1 MKFFGASSGAFVVG
15 STLVAGSS
23 AFPGAMLDLALGVA
37 LYAQPPHV
45 KFPGL
50 AAVAIARSFL
60 RKRRRE
66 SSERRESGPD
76 ESSDAESPSPGVE
89 LRWRNLTSTLRTK
102 GDDAPRLILSE
113 VSGSARPGR
122 FLALL
127 GPSGS
132 GKTSLLNALAAQTP
146 EDRRLRLS
154 GAVTANGVAV
164 DGGDA
169 HRARVAYV
177 RQQDVFY
184 SELTVRETLT
194 AAAKMRET
202 KFTLDKKTTET
213 RVAETLR
220 AVGLAPCADARVG
233 DQKTNG
239 GISGG
244 ERKRL
249 ALACELVGDAR
260 DIVCADEPT
269 SGLDAFQAQRVVGSL
284 KKLCGGVTADDA
296 ADAADEASFSEPTL
310 NPRRRRPRCVIASIH
325 QPRGSIV
332 SMFDDVCV
340 LARGRVLYCGPLSEH
355 DACAEWFKREGF
367 PIPANANPAEFLVD
381 LASVDATDAES
392 EARSVS
398 RVDALCD
405 SWAAEGVAFL
415 ESLSVSRE
423 SFMTKIASPFKA
435 ISARANGSAASLA
448 LLENDADDARAD
460 EMLAETSFSKKTKK
474 RSEKKKRMIRE
485 RAGFLG
491 QLALLAK
498 RSWRQVRR
506 DGRTNRVRL
515 ITSLNSAAVFGSI
528 FWKLGL
534 GQSTI
539 QDRCGLLQVSA
550 INAAMAALMKT
561 ITSFTAEKTIVDR
574 ERASGAYDVAPY
586 LIGKILAESPAGA
599 FFPLCFGAVVYPM
612 AGLNTGLNKGKKV
625 FFLTE
630 KFARFAA
637 TIVVESFAS
646 SAMGLAVSAVAPST
660 EAAVA
665 MGPAVMVMFIV
676 FGGYY
681 VNAENVPFAFRWI
694 TKCSLIKHAFAGLCV
709 NEFEGLDFE
718 ASKDGG
724 LRGDTKHGEEVLERL
739 GFGAESSASCLRKQ
753 LDVLGFCYALTLY
766 ALEKNAPRF
775 QRIER
780 IEELLNVELLNDAA
794 ELNDAEASTDD
805 AARTAADVDANAS
818 DES

>member
-1 MKFFGASSGAFVVG
+1 
-15 STLVAGSS
+15 
-23 AFPGAMLDLALGVA
+23 MLDLALGVA

-76 ESSDAESPSPGVE
+76 ESADAESPLPGVE
-89 LRWRNLTSTLRTK
+89 LRWRNLTSALRVK

-146 EDRRLRLS
+146 ADRQMRLS

-202 KFTLDKKTTET
+202 RLKTKKNGETLDA

-220 AVGLAPCADARVG
+220 EVGLASCADARVG

-249 ALACELVGDAR
+249 ALACELLGDDKR

-269 SGLDAFQAQRVVGSL
+269 SGLDAFQAARVVGSL
-284 KKLCGGVTADDA
+284 KKLCGG
-296 ADAADEASFSEPTL
+296 ADAADDDASGTSGTL
-310 NPRRRRPRCVIASIH
+310 NPRRRRCVIASIH

-340 LARGRVLYCGPLSEH
+340 LARGRVLYCGPLSEN
-355 DACAEWFKREGF
+355 DACAEWFEREGF
-367 PIPANANPAEFLVD
+367 PMPANANPAEFLVD

-392 EARSVS
+392 EARSVA

-448 LLENDADDARAD
+448 LLENDADDARGD
-460 EMLAETSFSKKTKK
+460 DDAETSSSKKTKK
-474 RSEKKKRMIRE
+474 KRKKKRMIRE
-485 RAGFLG
+485 RAGFFG

-586 LIGKILAESPAGA
+586 LLGKILAESPAGA

-612 AGLNTGLNKGKKV
+612 AGLNTGFKKGQKKGV

-646 SAMGLAVSAVAPST
+646 SAMGLAVSATAPST

-665 MGPAVMVMFIV
+665 MGPAVMVGFIV

-724 LRGDTKHGEEVLERL
+724 LRGDVKHGEEVLERL
-739 GFGAESSASCLRKQ
+739 GFGAESTWSCLRKQ
-753 LDVLGFCYALTLY
+753 LDVLGFCYALTLF

-775 QRIER
+775 QSIEKPDS
-780 IEELLNVELLNDAA
+780 NVSSADDAA
-794 ELNDAEASTDD
+794 ERNVTEASTDD
-805 AARTAADVDANAS
+805 GARTAADVDANAS
-818 DES
+818 DAS

>member
-1 MKFFGASSGAFVVG
+1 
-15 STLVAGSS
+15 
-23 AFPGAMLDLALGVA
+23 MLDLALGVA

-50 AAVAIARSFL
+50 AAVAVARSL
-60 RKRRRE
+60 LRRR
-66 SSERRESGPD
+66 RRRDGPD
-76 ESSDAESPSPGVE
+76 DATSDSDTSAQGVQLE
-89 LRWRNLTSTLRTK
+89 WRDLTSALHAKSAPKTRGTR
-102 GDDAPRLILSE
+102 DARARRLILSG
-113 VSGSARPGR
+113 VSGVARPGR

-132 GKTSLLNALAAQTP
+132 GKTSLLNALAGQTP
-146 EDRRLRLS
+146 ADKKLRLT
-154 GAVTANGVAV
+154 GALTANGVAV

-169 HRARVAYV
+169 HRERVAYV
-177 RQQDVFY
+177 RQQDAFY

-194 AAAKMRET
+194 AAAKMRDVTDVDAE
-202 KFTLDKKTTET
+202 
-213 RVAETLR
+213 VAETLR

-233 DQKTNG
+233 DQKTRG

-249 ALACELVGDAR
+249 ALACELVGDAK

-269 SGLDAFQAQRVVGSL
+269 SGLDAFQAHRVVASL
-284 KKLCGGVTADDA
+284 KRLCGGGGGGG
-296 ADAADEASFSEPTL
+296 EK
-310 NPRRRRPRCVIASIH
+310 RRTVIASVH

-332 SMFDDVCV
+332 SMFDDACV
-340 LARGRVLYCGPLSEH
+340 LAHGRVVYCGPLE
-355 DACAEWFKREGF
+355 DDICVKWFASQGF
-367 PIPANANPAEFLVD
+367 EMPANTNLAEFLVD
-381 LASVDATDAES
+381 LASVDATDAET
-392 EARSVS
+392 ETRSAA

-405 SWAAEGVAFL
+405 AWERGGAAFL
-415 ESLSVSRE
+415 TNVSKESAASAL
-423 SFMTKIASPFKA
+423 MTTIASPFKA
-435 ISARANGSAASLA
+435 MSARAIGSDAVPA
-448 LLENDADDARAD
+448 LLADDED
-460 EMLAETSFSKKTKK
+460 EAGSSSAGSSSKQQRKK
-474 RSEKKKRMIRE
+474 RKKSIRR
-485 RAGFLG
+485 RAGLFG
-491 QLALLAK
+491 QFVLLAK

-515 ITSLNSAAVFGSI
+515 LTSLNSAAVFGSI

-534 GQSTI
+534 AQSAI

-586 LIGKILAESPAGA
+586 LMGKIVAELPAGA
-599 FFPLCFGAVVYPM
+599 FFPLCFGAVVFPM
-612 AGLNTGLNKGKKV
+612 AGLNAGSDRAKSDAAEKWFP
-625 FFLTE
+625 FFLSE
-630 KFARFAA
+630 RFAKFAV
-637 TIVVESFAS
+637 TIVAESFAS

-665 MGPAVMVMFIV
+665 LGPAAMVMFIV

-681 VNAENVPFAFRWI
+681 VNAENVPAAFRWI

-709 NEFEGLDFE
+709 NEFAGLDFE

-739 GFGAESSASCLRKQ
+739 GFGKESVESCLRKQ

-766 ALEKNAPRF
+766 VLEKNAPRF
-775 QRIER
+775 QKIEPSP
-780 IEELLNVELLNDAA
+780 ELDV
-794 ELNDAEASTDD
+794 DAEGEARAGTQSPNAAKD
-805 AARTAADVDANAS
+805 AVDVQDAADVEATVRD
-818 DES
+818 

>member
-1 MKFFGASSGAFVVG
+1 
-15 STLVAGSS
+15 
-23 AFPGAMLDLALGVA
+23 MLDLALGVA

-66 SSERRESGPD
+66 SSERRASGPD
-76 ESSDAESPSPGVE
+76 ESSDAESPPPGVE

-202 KFTLDKKTTET
+202 KFTKKTSKKGETTET

-284 KKLCGGVTADDA
+284 KKLCGADA
-296 ADAADEASFSEPTL
+296 ADADADADADDASFSGTL
-310 NPRRRRPRCVIASIH
+310 NPRRRRCVIASIH

-392 EARSVS
+392 ETRSVA

-405 SWAAEGVAFL
+405 SWAAYGVAFVESL
-415 ESLSVSRE
+415 ESASRE

-460 EMLAETSFSKKTKK
+460 DDAETSSLSKKTRRKTQK
-474 RSEKKKRMIRE
+474 RKKRMIRE

-561 ITSFTAEKTIVDR
+561 IASFTAEKTIVDR

-612 AGLNTGLNKGKKV
+612 AGLNTGHNKGKKV

-660 EAAVA
+660 EAAIA

-681 VNAENVPFAFRWI
+681 VNAENVPPAFRWI

-766 ALEKNAPRF
+766 VLEKNAPRF

-780 IEELLNVELLNDAA
+780 IEDANVERLSDDAA
-794 ELNDAEASTDD
+794 HELNDAEASTDD
-805 AARTAADVDANAS
+805 AARTAADVDADQS
-818 DES
+818 